1 MRLPVVNLNLDK
13 DTVARALTTFHE
25 RLYRISG
32 GRLGGR
38 LVGMPVLLLS
48 TTGRRTGRRRTTPL
62 TYTTDGDNLVL
73 VASYGGD
80 DHHPDWYLNLT
91 AHPLV
96 EVEREGRVEQRMA
109 RTATAEEKARLWPG
123 IVDTYKGYGDYQ
135 RKTQRDIPLVILS
148 RLPADS

>member
-1 MRLPVVNLNLDK
+1 MRLPVLNVDVDK

-25 RLYRISG
+25 RLYRVSG

-38 LVGMPVLLLS
+38 IAGMPVLLLS
-48 TTGRRTGRRRTTPL
+48 TTGRKTGRRRTTPL
-62 TYTTDGDNLVL
+62 TYTTDGDNVVL

-96 EVEREGRVEQRMA
+96 EVEREGRVEQLVA

-123 IVDTYKGYGDYQ
+123 IVDTYKGYADYQ
-135 RKTQRDIPLVILS
+135 RKTERDIPLVILS
-148 RLPADS
+148 PPSAT

>member
-1 MRLPVVNLNLDK
+1 MLNLNVDLDK

-38 LVGMPVLLLS
+38 IAGMPVLLLS
-48 TTGRRTGRRRTTPL
+48 TTGRKTGRRRTTPL
-62 TYTTDGDNLVL
+62 TYTTDGDRVVL

-96 EVEREGRVEQRMA
+96 EVEREGRVEQLVA

-123 IVDTYKGYGDYQ
+123 IVDTYKGYADYQ
-135 RKTQRDIPLVILS
+135 RKTERDIPLVILS
-148 RLPADS
+148 RPPAAS